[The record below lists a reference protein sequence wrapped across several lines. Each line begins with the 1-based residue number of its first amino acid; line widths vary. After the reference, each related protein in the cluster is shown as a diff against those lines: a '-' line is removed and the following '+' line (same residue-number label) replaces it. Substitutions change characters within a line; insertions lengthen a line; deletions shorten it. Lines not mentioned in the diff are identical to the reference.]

1 MKMFKIRVNGN
12 EYEVEVEELSNAAN
26 SSPVRTAPSPAARPV
41 LQEVK
46 KPVNQAA
53 TTPSVENG
61 ASAVQAPM
69 PGTILDVRV
78 KAGDRVSKGQTL
90 MILEAMKMENEILAP
105 HDCSVKQIHVEKG
118 ASVSA
123 GDLLVTLT

>member
-12 EYEVEVEELSNAAN
+12 EYEVEVEELNSPAI

-53 TTPSVENG
+53 TTPTVENG

-105 HDCSVKQIHVEKG
+105 HDCSIKQVHVEKG

-123 GDLLVTLT
+123 GDILVTLS

>member
-12 EYEVEVEELSNAAN
+12 EYEVEVEELSNEAN
-26 SSPVRTAPSPAARPV
+26 SSPVRTAPAARPV
-41 LQEVK
+41 LQDVK
-46 KPVNQAA
+46 KPETQAA
-53 TTPSVENG
+53 TTPSVESG

-78 KAGDRVSKGQTL
+78 TAGDLVSKGQTL

-105 HDCSVKQIHVEKG
+105 HDCSVKQVHVEKG
-118 ASVSA
+118 ASVNA
-123 GDLLVTLT
+123 GDLLVTLS

>member
-12 EYEVEVEELSNAAN
+12 EYEVEVEEINHAAN
-26 SSPVRTAPSPAARPV
+26 SSPVWASPSTAARPV
-41 LQEVK
+41 VQELK
-46 KPVNQAA
+46 KAVTQAA
-53 TTPSVENG
+53 ATPSVENG
-61 ASAVQAPM
+61 AAAVQAPM

-78 KAGDRVSKGQTL
+78 KAGDRVSKGQTF

-105 HDCSVKQIHVEKG
+105 HDCSVKQVHVEKG

-123 GDLLVTLT
+123 GDILVTLS

>member
-12 EYEVEVEELSNAAN
+12 EYEVEVEELNSAAN

-41 LQEVK
+41 LQDVK

-53 TTPSVENG
+53 TTPTVENG

-105 HDCSVKQIHVEKG
+105 HDCSVNQVHVEKG

-123 GDLLVTLT
+123 GDLLVTLS